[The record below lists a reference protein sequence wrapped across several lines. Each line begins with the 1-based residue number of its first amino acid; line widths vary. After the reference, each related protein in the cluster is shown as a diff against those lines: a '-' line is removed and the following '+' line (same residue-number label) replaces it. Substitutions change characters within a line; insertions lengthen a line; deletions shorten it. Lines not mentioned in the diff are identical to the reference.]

1 MIKNLQDLFKRVKD
15 NETKKIAV
23 AAAEDRDIIDI
34 VKQSG
39 TMSLADFILIGN
51 EEKIRAMLIES
62 GISKDTIEIINA
74 DNHEESAKKT
84 IELAVEGKCDVV
96 MKGNLHTATF
106 LKAVLNKETGFR
118 EGDLISQ
125 ISVYNKFYGEGLQ
138 LLTDCAMAISPTLE
152 EKKAIIDN
160 SVELAL
166 KLGYDKPKVALLSAL
181 EIVNPK
187 IQDTIDAAILSKM
200 ADRGQIKN
208 ATVDGPFALDNAV
221 SPEAAEHKGISGVV
235 AGQADI
241 LVVPNLQVGNVL
253 TKALVYFAKCN
264 VAAAIMGA
272 AKPIVMTS
280 RTDTIHNK
288 LLSIAMALYVAVK

>member
-39 TMSLADFILIGN
+39 NMSLADFILIGN
-51 EEKIRAMLIES
+51 EEKIKAMLIES

-74 DNHEESAKKT
+74 DNHEESAEKT
-84 IELAVEGKCDVV
+84 IELAAEGKCDVV

-138 LLTDCAMAISPTLE
+138 LLTDCAMAI
-152 EKKAIIDN
+152 
-160 SVELAL
+160 L

-288 LLSIAMALYVAVK
+288 LLSIAMALYVADK